1 MRTKE
6 ELEKQLVALKSAYE
20 ILPKEALSERGQILI
35 AMNTIKE
42 QLGEEE

>member
-6 ELEKQLVALKSAYE
+6 ELLTELLALKVIYT
-20 ILPKEALSERGQILI
+20 LTQKEDLDDRGRILI